1 LASRFP
7 IPYACEIPA
16 LSSTSDPWP
25 LTPDPCPRIP
35 ADKFN
40 LESARSSHLSETL
53 RRRLSRRFV
62 RWGVLVLVLIAGAA
76 AITIAVGRRAVH
88 DRLTT
93 VKDVK
98 RLSAEELLWAPPVRL
113 AGHCTYSD
121 TELNTNFFVDNH
133 GDGIAFDTPDG
144 GEACEPGTRAE
155 LSGIA
160 FSGSPTPRLV
170 RAQIRKF
177 GIRDPIP
184 SRELLPEQLADVR
197 YEYALVRLR
206 GVVRDATIEGVGRL
220 YLRLQVGDRA
230 VETGVLSYEGAVP
243 EDLIDS
249 EAEIKGV
256 LATDFDMNGAPA
268 KFRLFVEG
276 LPDLVITRKA
286 TPVAQLTRQTVLA
299 LSRERSLPSHRMR
312 FRGTVSLVAAG
323 TRAKF
328 TDETGTIDLIPA
340 DGEDL
345 AAGPAE
351 IFAFA
356 AGSPSHPFLTDVRA
370 TASSLRQEARNSRI
384 YRDVKS
390 IRRLSLREARRHN
403 PVRLRSVLVTY
414 FDPAGLEMFVQDRD
428 LGIYVDVTRLKS
440 HLFRTGDLVDIDG
453 FLDDGGFAPEVE
465 ATSPVR
471 VTGHTNVMPSPASVP
486 MEQVL
491 TGGQDSNWVEVRG
504 IVQATSINRDG
515 LAVLRLGWGP
525 HLIDVQTQRSTPFPS
540 DLIGAQVR
548 VRGACGSVIGQTGEF
563 LGVMLFVPD
572 ERLISV
578 ERPAIASAVLP
589 LITVRD
595 VLGFFPNRAP
605 GDRVR
610 IRGSITLFRPDGPTY
625 VQSATGSVLVRDH
638 APANLQVGDQV
649 EVVGFIDH
657 SGATAALRSARLTK
671 IGEPSPVAP
680 RPVTA
685 PEILSRGCLPELVS
699 IEARIANYSAQLGSA
714 MELEAG
720 NIPFRA
726 EMADLQQLP
735 PLQDGAVVRLTGICQ
750 AQSAIVGRQSATR
763 GFSITLRG
771 PGDVVV
777 LRSGPWLT
785 ARRLTVLLASL
796 AAGTLVI
803 LVWLL
808 VLRLRVKQ
816 QKELIENKLRQ
827 EERLKHQA
835 EAASLAKSEFLANM
849 SHEIRTPMNGVLGF
863 SSLLAETHLDEE
875 QADYVRTLDSSAQSL
890 LVILNDIL
898 DFSKIEAGKL
908 EFEERPFSL
917 RACLDRSI
925 KVVSA
930 TTRAKGLTTRSSVDE
945 DVPDALVGDADRL
958 TQVLLNLLTNA
969 VKFTSSGGIQLSA
982 SLVSQSQDDCLLAF
996 HVADTG
1002 CGIPAQD
1009 HARIFEAFQQVDGSA
1024 SRRVGGTGLGLTI
1037 CARLVKLFG
1046 GTIWLDSEVE
1056 KGTTMHFT
1064 ASFRRAAASLLPPG
1078 AVLPAHDESLSV
1090 LHQ

>member
-1 LASRFP
+1 
-7 IPYACEIPA
+7 
-16 LSSTSDPWP
+16 
-25 LTPDPCPRIP
+25 
-35 ADKFN
+35 
-40 LESARSSHLSETL
+40 LEFARSSHLLETL
-53 RRRLSRRFV
+53 PRRLPRFM
-62 RWGVLVLVLIAGAA
+62 RWGVLVLILIAGAA
-76 AITIAVGRRAVH
+76 ITLAVRRPVVH
-88 DRLTT
+88 GRLTT
-93 VKDVK
+93 VNDIK
-98 RLSAEELLWAPPVRL
+98 RLSAEELLSAPPVRL
-113 AGHCTYSD
+113 TGNCTYSD
-121 TELNTNFFVDNH
+121 TDLNTNFFVDNH
-133 GDGIAFDTPDG
+133 GDGVAFDTPDG

-160 FSGSPTPRLV
+160 FSGSPAPRLV
-170 RAQIRKF
+170 QTRIRKL

-184 SRELLPEQLADVR
+184 SPALLPEQLADVR
-197 YEYALVRLR
+197 YQYAPVRLR
-206 GVVRDATIEGVGRL
+206 GVVRDAVIEGVGRL
-220 YLRLQVGDRA
+220 YLKLQVGDRA
-230 VETGVLSYEGAVP
+230 VETGVLSYEGAIP

-268 KFRLFVEG
+268 KFRLFVEQ
-276 LPDLVITRKA
+276 LADLVITRQA
-286 TPVAQLTRQTVLA
+286 TPVAQLPRQSVLA
-299 LSRERSLPSHRMR
+299 LSGERSLSSHRMR
-312 FRGTVSLVAAG
+312 FRGTVSLIAAG

-340 DGEDL
+340 EGEDL
-345 AAGPAE
+345 AAGAAE
-351 IFAFA
+351 IFGFA
-356 AGSPSHPFLTDVRA
+356 AGSPSHPLLTEVRTA
-370 TASSLRQEARNSRI
+370 ASSLRQEASGSGI
-384 YRDVKS
+384 YTDVKS
-390 IRRLSLREARRHN
+390 IRRLSLREARQHN
-403 PVRLRSVLVTY
+403 PVILRSVLVTY

-428 LGIYVDVTRLKS
+428 IGIYVNATRLKS
-440 HLFRTGDLVDIDG
+440 HPFRTGDLVDVDG

-465 ATSPVR
+465 ATRPIR
-471 VTGHTNVMPSPASVP
+471 VTGHTEVMPPPAPVP

-504 IVQATSINRDG
+504 IVQAVSVNPHG
-515 LAVLRLGWGP
+515 LAALRLGWGP
-525 HLIDVQTQRSTPFPS
+525 HLIDVQTQRSTAFPS

-548 VRGACGSVIGQTGEF
+548 VRGACGSVIGQAGEF

-578 ERPAIASAVLP
+578 ERPAIDSAALP

-595 VLGFFPNRAP
+595 VLGFSANRAP

-610 IRGSITLFRPDGPTY
+610 IRGSITLFRSAGPTY
-625 VQSATGSVLVRDH
+625 VQSATGSLLVRDH
-638 APANLQVGDQV
+638 EPVNLQVGDQV

-657 SGATAALRSARLTK
+657 ASATAALRSARLTK
-671 IGEPSPVAP
+671 IGEPSAVRP

-699 IEARIANYSAQLGSA
+699 IEARIANYSAEQGSA

-735 PLQDGAVVRLTGICQ
+735 PLQDAAVVRLTGICQ
-750 AQSAIVGRQSATR
+750 AQSTIVGRRGATR
-763 GFSITLRG
+763 TFSIILRN
-771 PGDVVV
+771 PGDVIV

-785 ARRLTVLLASL
+785 ARRLTMLLACL

-808 VLRLRVKQ
+808 VLRHRVKQ
-816 QKELIENKLRQ
+816 QKELIENKLRE

-835 EAASLAKSEFLANM
+835 EAASRAKSEFLANM

-863 SSLLAETHLDEE
+863 SSLLAETQLDDE
-875 QADYVRTLDSSAQSL
+875 QADYVRILDSSAQSL

-917 RACLDRSI
+917 RGCLDRAI
-925 KVVSA
+925 KVISA
-930 TTRAKGLTTRSSVDE
+930 TTRAKGLTTRSSLDE
-945 DVPDALVGDADRL
+945 NVPDALVGDADRL

-982 SLVSQSQDDCLLAF
+982 GLMSKSLNDCLLVF

-1037 CARLVKLFG
+1037 CTRLVKLFG
-1046 GTIWLDSEVE
+1046 GTIWIDSEVG

-1064 ASFRRAAASLLPPG
+1064 ASFRRSAVGVVPPG
-1078 AVLPAHDESLSV
+1078 AVLPVHDETLSV